1 MSNVFPPNP
10 QSNESQGSPVPT
22 DPYATN
28 PYATDPYATDP
39 YATNQYATNTYDTN
53 PYATNTYDTN
63 PYAQAAY
70 GTQTYAP
77 PAPAPYRI
85 QPESAPGGA
94 KQRWGMIGAGLAV
107 TAVLAGTIGGA
118 AGFTAA
124 RLTDTT
130 TASGASIGASLGP
143 ANPPSPPADNS
154 IAAVAQAVQPSVVQ
168 LNVSGN
174 GAAGT
179 GSGFIIRE
187 DGYILTNNHVTA
199 GGSDIDITFADG
211 SSAPATLIGASAG
224 YDLAVVKVDQTDL
237 PAVTL
242 GSSAAL
248 LVGDAAIAIG
258 SPLGLQGTVTSGI
271 VSALDRPVTAGGTG
285 ETAFINAIQTD
296 AAINPGNSG
305 GPLVDGSGA
314 VIGVN
319 SAIATLGGSLGG
331 TTGSIGL
338 GFAIP
343 IDVAARIAS
352 EIIATGTS
360 TTPIVGVRVDV
371 EYPGPGARISEVTP
385 GGPAAEAGLQDG
397 DIVTEVDGRPIADS
411 IAFIVAIRSGTPGET
426 TTLTI
431 DRDGQTETIQVQL
444 GTDEG

>member
-1 MSNVFPPNP
+1 MSNEYPTNPDAPRESFP
-10 QSNESQGSPVPT
+10 SSPS
-22 DPYATN
+22 N

-39 YATNQYATNTYDTN
+39 YPSDQYNSDPYATN
-53 PYATNTYDTN
+53 PYATN
-63 PYAQAAY
+63 PYAFSAY

-77 PAPAPYRI
+77 PAPTGFDTGQPGYPQAPYDK
-85 QPESAPGGA
+85 PSGT
-94 KQRWGMIGAGLAV
+94 KNRWAMIGAGLAA

-124 RLTDTT
+124 RLTDANSTSST
-130 TASGASIGASLGP
+130 SIGANLGP

-187 DGYILTNNHVTA
+187 DGYILTNNHVTS
-199 GGSDIDITFADG
+199 GGSSIDITFADG
-211 SSAPATLIGASAG
+211 SSAPATLIGASPG
-224 YDLAVVKVDQTDL
+224 YDLAVVKVDQTGL
-237 PAVTL
+237 PAVEL

-305 GPLVDGSGA
+305 GPLVDGNGA

-331 TTGSIGL
+331 ATGSIGL

-352 EIIATGTS
+352 EIIATGSS
-360 TTPIVGVRVDV
+360 TTPIVGVRVDL
-371 EYPGPGARISEVTP
+371 EYPGPGARISDVTA
-385 GGPAAEAGLQDG
+385 GGPAAEAGLRSG
-397 DIVTEVDGRPIADS
+397 DIVTEVDGRPIAD
-411 IAFIVAIRSGTPGET
+411 AVGFIVAIRSGTPGET
-426 TTLTI
+426 TTLTVQ
-431 DRDGQTETIQVQL
+431 RDGQTQTINVEL
-444 GTDEG
+444 GIEQS